1 MGIRDTIRTAVRDVV
16 PPAGLTRA
24 LAVQAMVYAVGHGL
38 FMAGSAVFFTRALGL
53 SPTQVGLGLSIAAG
67 VSLLGTVPLG
77 ALTDRYGAQR
87 VWLVG
92 LFAEAVLFAA
102 YPFVGGF
109 AGFLAV
115 VVALSV
121 VDATT
126 GVARQVYSI
135 NVLPPEERVT
145 ALAYQRSS
153 LNVGFGLG
161 AVISGVVLAVDTMAA
176 YRGMVW
182 FNALMLLV
190 TAVFVHRLPRVPVAA
205 APARRTSRLAVF
217 RDRPFLAVSLLAG
230 LLSSHGTLYLVVLPL
245 WVLSHTDAPTHADR
259 RAGAAQHDP
268 RVLLQVRASRG
279 ADTVAG
285 AGRAL
290 RNGGLLIALFCLV
303 LPVSALTGGVAT
315 IGVLVG
321 AAVVLTLAELVQSAG
336 AWGITTTLPPAAHRG
351 AYVGAFRLG
360 GQLQNLAA
368 PAGLTAL
375 GVSTGGWVAADGR
388 ALHRRRPRGRA
399 DGRLPNVD
407 LASRRPDGRDRPDER
422 HRPDERDRRTSETVP
437 AAPGRP
443 RVSGRGRP
451 GPCPARPGAARWTGR
466 TPRRWPC
473 RRRPGRSRAAA
484 PGNRRPSPAPPR

>member
-1 MGIRDTIRTAVRDVV
+1 MGTRDTIRSAVRHVV

-24 LAVQAMVYAVGHGL
+24 LAVQAMVYAIGHGL
-38 FMAGSAVFFTRALGL
+38 FQAGSAVFFTRALGL
-53 SPTQVGLGLSIAAG
+53 SPAQVGLGLSLAAG

-87 VWLVG
+87 VWQVG
-92 LFAEAVLFAA
+92 LLAEAALFGA

-115 VVALSV
+115 MVALAV

-135 NVLPPEERVT
+135 NVLRTEERVT
-145 ALAYQRSS
+145 ALAYQRSA

-161 AVISGVVLAVDTMAA
+161 AVISGVVLAVDTLAA

-182 FNALMLLV
+182 FNAAMLLV

-205 APARRTSRLAVF
+205 APAEGPGRFAVL
-217 RDRPFLAVSLLAG
+217 RDRPFMAVSLLAG
-230 LLSSHGTLYLVVLPL
+230 LLSAHGTLYLVVLPL
-245 WVLSHTDAPTHADR
+245 WVLSRTDAP
-259 RAGAAQHDP
+259 RALIAALVLLNTILA
-268 RVLLQVRASRG
+268 VLLQVRASRG

-290 RNGGLLIALFCLV
+290 RVGGLLIVLFCLV
-303 LPVSALTGGVAT
+303 LPISALTRGGLT
-315 IGVLVG
+315 IAVLVL

-336 AWGITTTLPPAAHRG
+336 AWGITSTLPPAAHRG

-360 GQLQNLAA
+360 GQLQYLAG

-375 GVSTGGWVAADGR
+375 GVTTGGWGWFPMAALFAVAAV
-388 ALHRRRPRGRA
+388 AA
-399 DGRLPNVD
+399 
-407 LASRRPDGRDRPDER
+407 
-422 HRPDERDRRTSETVP
+422 VP
-437 AAPGRP
+437 V
-443 RVSGRGRP
+443 VSW
-451 GPCPARPGAARWTGR
+451 AARH
-466 TPRRWPC
+466 PRL
-473 RRRPGRSRAAA
+473 GEAALD
-484 PGNRRPSPAPPR
+484 PAPQPVTPVP

>member
-1 MGIRDTIRTAVRDVV
+1 MGTRDTIRTAVRHVV

-92 LFAEAVLFAA
+92 MFAEAVLFGA

-115 VVALSV
+115 VVALAV

-135 NVLPPEERVT
+135 NVLRPEERVT
-145 ALAYQRSS
+145 ALAYQRSA

-182 FNALMLLV
+182 FNAVMLLV
-190 TAVFVHRLPRVPVAA
+190 TAAFVYRLPRVPVAA

-245 WVLSHTDAPTHADR
+245 WVLSHTDAPRTLI
-259 RAGAAQHDP
+259 AALVLLNTILA
-268 RVLLQVRASRG
+268 VLLQVRASRG

-290 RNGGLLIALFCLV
+290 RTGGLLIALFCLI
-303 LPVSALTGGVAT
+303 LPVSALTGGVTT
-315 IGVLVG
+315 IVVLVG
-321 AAVVLTLAELVQSAG
+321 AAVVLTFAELVQSAG
-336 AWGITTTLPPAAHRG
+336 AWGITTTLPPATHRG

-360 GQLQNLAA
+360 GQFQNLAA

-375 GVSTGGWVAADGR
+375 GVSTGGWGWLPMAALFTATALAAPPMVAWAD
-388 ALHRRRPRGRA
+388 RRPRLGET
-399 DGRLPNVD
+399 
-407 LASRRPDGRDRPDER
+407 AS
-422 HRPDERDRRTSETVP
+422 
-437 AAPGRP
+437 PGEPGEVQRP
-443 RVSGRGRP
+443 R
-451 GPCPARPGAARWTGR
+451 AARAMSSATGSG
-466 TPRRWPC
+466 TLDK
-473 RRRPGRSRAAA
+473 
-484 PGNRRPSPAPPR
+484 

>member
-1 MGIRDTIRTAVRDVV
+1 MGARDTIRIAVRHVV

-38 FMAGSAVFFTRALGL
+38 FQAGSAVFFTRALGL
-53 SPTQVGLGLSIAAG
+53 SPTQVGLGLSLAAG

-77 ALTDRYGAQR
+77 AVTDRYGAQR

-92 LFAEAVLFAA
+92 MLAEAALFGA

-115 VVALSV
+115 VVALAV

-135 NVLPPEERVT
+135 NVLPPEDRVT
-145 ALAYQRSS
+145 ALAYQRSA

-161 AVISGVVLAVDTMAA
+161 AVISGVVLAVDTLAA

-182 FNALMLLV
+182 FNGAMLLV
-190 TAVFVHRLPRVPVAA
+190 TAIFVHRLPRVPVAA
-205 APARRTSRLAVF
+205 APADGPSRFAVL
-217 RDRPFLAVSLLAG
+217 RDRPFMAVSLLAG
-230 LLSSHGTLYLVVLPL
+230 LLGAHGTLYLVVLPL
-245 WVLSHTDAPTHADR
+245 WVLSHTDAPR
-259 RAGAAQHDP
+259 VLIAALVLLNTILA
-268 RVLLQVRASRG
+268 VLLQVRASRG

-290 RNGGLLIALFCLV
+290 RVGGLLIALFCLV
-303 LPVSALTGGVAT
+303 LPISAVTGGVLT
-315 IGVLVG
+315 IVVLVV

-336 AWGITTTLPPAAHRG
+336 AWGITSTLPPAAHRG

-360 GQLQNLAA
+360 GQLQYLAG

-375 GVSTGGWVAADGR
+375 GVTTGGWGWFPMAALFAGAAVAAVPLVGW
-388 ALHRRRPRGRA
+388 AARRPRLGETAPVGPGARA
-399 DGRLPNVD
+399 
-407 LASRRPDGRDRPDER
+407 
-422 HRPDERDRRTSETVP
+422 
-437 AAPGRP
+437 
-443 RVSGRGRP
+443 VSGPEADTPTQVP
-451 GPCPARPGAARWTGR
+451 G
-466 TPRRWPC
+466 
-473 RRRPGRSRAAA
+473 
-484 PGNRRPSPAPPR
+484 

>member
-1 MGIRDTIRTAVRDVV
+1 MGTRDAIRTAARHVV

-92 LFAEAVLFAA
+92 VFAEAVLFGA

-115 VVALSV
+115 VVALAV
-121 VDATT
+121 VDATA

-135 NVLPPEERVT
+135 NVLRPEERVT
-145 ALAYQRSS
+145 ALAYQRSA

-182 FNALMLLV
+182 FNAVMLLV
-190 TAVFVHRLPRVPVAA
+190 TAVFVYRLPRVPVVA
-205 APARRTSRLAVF
+205 APAQRTSRLAVF

-245 WVLSHTDAPTHADR
+245 WVLSHTDAPRTLI
-259 RAGAAQHDP
+259 AALVLLNTILA
-268 RVLLQVRASRG
+268 VLLQVRASRG

-290 RNGGLLIALFCLV
+290 RTGGLLIALFCLI

-336 AWGITTTLPPAAHRG
+336 AWGISSTLPPAAHRG

-375 GVSTGGWVAADGR
+375 GVSTGGWGWLPMAALFAAAALAAAPMVAWAD
-388 ALHRRRPRGRA
+388 RRPRLG
-399 DGRLPNVD
+399 
-407 LASRRPDGRDRPDER
+407 EI
-422 HRPDERDRRTSETVP
+422 VP
-437 AAPGRP
+437 AGEPSGAQRP
-443 RVSGRGRP
+443 RAVSSATGRGTLDR
-451 GPCPARPGAARWTGR
+451 
-466 TPRRWPC
+466 
-473 RRRPGRSRAAA
+473 
-484 PGNRRPSPAPPR
+484 

>member
-1 MGIRDTIRTAVRDVV
+1 MGTRDTIRTAVRHVV

-53 SPTQVGLGLSIAAG
+53 APTQVGLGLSIAAG

-92 LFAEAVLFAA
+92 MFAEAVLFGA

-115 VVALSV
+115 VVALAV

-135 NVLPPEERVT
+135 NVLRPEERVT
-145 ALAYQRSS
+145 ALAYQRSA

-182 FNALMLLV
+182 FNAVMLLV
-190 TAVFVHRLPRVPVAA
+190 TAAFVYRLPRVPAA
-205 APARRTSRLAVF
+205 TRPTEKTSRLAVL
-217 RDRPFLAVSLLAG
+217 RDRPFMAVSLLCG
-230 LLSSHGTLYLVVLPL
+230 LLMSHGTLYLVVLPL
-245 WVLSHTDAPTHADR
+245 WVLSHTDAPRTLI
-259 RAGAAQHDP
+259 AALVLLNTILA
-268 RVLLQVRASRG
+268 VLLQVRASRG

-290 RNGGLLIALFCLV
+290 RTGGLLIALFCLI

-315 IGVLVG
+315 VVVLVG

-336 AWGITTTLPPAAHRG
+336 AWGITSTLPPAAHRG

-360 GQLQNLAA
+360 GQFQNLAA
-368 PAGLTAL
+368 PAGLTAM
-375 GVSTGGWVAADGR
+375 GVGTGGWGWLPMAGLFAAAALAAGPMVAWAD
-388 ALHRRRPRGRA
+388 RRPRLG
-399 DGRLPNVD
+399 
-407 LASRRPDGRDRPDER
+407 E
-422 HRPDERDRRTSETVP
+422 
-437 AAPGRP
+437 AAP
-443 RVSGRGRP
+443 
-451 GPCPARPGAARWTGR
+451 PAEQGEAQ
-466 TPRRWPC
+466 
-473 RRRPGRSRAAA
+473 RSRATGAMSSA
-484 PGNRRPSPAPPR
+484 TGSGTVDR